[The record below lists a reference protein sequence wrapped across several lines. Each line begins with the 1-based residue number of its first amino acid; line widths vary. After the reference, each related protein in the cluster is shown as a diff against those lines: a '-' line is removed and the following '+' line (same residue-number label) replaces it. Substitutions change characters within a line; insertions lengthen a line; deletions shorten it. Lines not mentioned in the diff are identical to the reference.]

1 MDFMSQ
7 EDFKFLLIIFFIWYW
22 SAQNYRI
29 SFFLILVMDFKLSE
43 LQTEDTRRKTG
54 PISFMN
60 IGVKIFNKT
69 LNPTAHLKD

>member
-43 LQTEDTRRKTG
+43 LQTDDTRRRKTG

-60 IGVKIFNKT
+60 IGVKIYKT